1 MPDHL
6 QDHWAKGGV
15 CWGIFTL
22 KPDTTYDHL
31 AEDLELIWG
40 ATEAEE
46 WLNVTFW
53 VPAFT

>member
-1 MPDHL
+1 M
-6 QDHWAKGGV
+6 

-22 KPDTTYDHL
+22 KPGTAYDHL
-31 AEDLELIWG
+31 AEDLEFIWG
-40 ATEAEE
+40 TSEAEE